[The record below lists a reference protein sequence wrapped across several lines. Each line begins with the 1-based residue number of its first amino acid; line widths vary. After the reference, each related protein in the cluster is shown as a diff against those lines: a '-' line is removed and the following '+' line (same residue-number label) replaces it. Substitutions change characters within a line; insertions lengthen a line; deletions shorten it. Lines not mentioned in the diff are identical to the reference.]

1 MGAQNFEVLGNM
13 EQVRWQNQSRRW
25 STCRRLV
32 SIPYTHVH
40 CMCYISLRYIILGS
54 AQAGQVWICPAS
66 VPGITAGVARIGKHV
81 LRRRSPSSDHF
92 FYGTRTRPRFCKIIF
107 FSHVIWLVLV
117 LVLVQICGLCPQKRG
132 TRYPRPEF
140 LGVGWTKSGQGNTR
154 RNVRIS
160 LKNKNRF

>member
-66 VPGITAGVARIGKHV
+66 VPGITDRGVARVGKHV
-81 LRRRSPSSDHF
+81 LRRRSPSSERSLT
-92 FYGTRTRPRFCKIIF
+92 GVR
-107 FSHVIWLVLV
+107 HVALFVQVLRV
-117 LVLVQICGLCPQKRG
+117 YC
-132 TRYPRPEF
+132 
-140 LGVGWTKSGQGNTR
+140 S
-154 RNVRIS
+154 
-160 LKNKNRF
+160 